1 MTREDRKRWR
11 GHFFAEAAD
20 LLRQYAESAEV
31 SAAAIDAQPD
41 AADIWAIRDE
51 VVTLLE
57 KRADG
62 APDRF
67 IKVM

>member
-1 MTREDRKRWR
+1 MTRDDRKRWR

-20 LLRQYAESAEV
+20 LLREYAESSEG
-31 SAAAIDAQPD
+31 SADAIDAQPD

-51 VVTLLE
+51 VVAFLD
-57 KRADG
+57 RRSDG

-67 IKVM
+67 LKAM